1 MVAVG
6 NEIQHLCVHRDELV
20 LSQRLL
26 LLSVNKSF
34 RDFLLEVAGFDC
46 VDDLQRNKD
55 CGLH

>member
-20 LSQRLL
+20 LGQRLL

-46 VDDLQRNKD
+46 VDDLQRN
-55 CGLH
+55 